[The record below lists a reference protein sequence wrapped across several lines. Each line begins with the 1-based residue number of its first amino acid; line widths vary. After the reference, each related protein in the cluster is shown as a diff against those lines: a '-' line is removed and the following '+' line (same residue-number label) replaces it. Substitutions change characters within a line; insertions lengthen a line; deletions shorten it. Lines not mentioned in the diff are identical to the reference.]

1 MGNDVVAEL
10 ILFSIMVLRSMDLS
24 FDAWLSVERPSK
36 ERRNT
41 SLSLLT
47 IVAVS
52 AVAAY
57 ALRVVACPLRAT
69 VGCTNEDVSP
79 ANESTAAHK
88 LTSQIP
94 FFDGIVL
101 GSGASFSVS
110 LRYPGVRR
118 AVSEFRTCTLRQD
131 G

>member
-1 MGNDVVAEL
+1 M
-10 ILFSIMVLRSMDLS
+10 
-24 FDAWLSVERPSK
+24 
-36 ERRNT
+36 
-41 SLSLLT
+41 T

-52 AVAAY
+52 AVAAD

-69 VGCTNEDVSP
+69 VGCTNEEVSP

-88 LTSQIP
+88 LTPQIP

-110 LRYPGVRR
+110 LRYPGVRQSPNFEH
-118 AVSEFRTCTLRQD
+118 APLGKTAESEETYELVQCTRIYY
-131 G
+131 